1 MHWRCVSFR
10 GCSDTSGFLID
21 VERALSVRQ
30 RKPADRDVGSGVS
43 LASWQ
48 RSQATFFSKGRSVD
62 NILSNVL
69 RSVLAQDALLNEEP
83 GYQFHSQLRSVK
95 WAIEPNVL
103 AELIWAVW
111 LSPARCRSFQKDRS
125 LLVGDWSETS
135 GAMLI
140 ANARSGRTMIFIMS
154 KRRKQTLLPNQGYLH
169 TVEISNKF
177 TGLEASVNSI
187 VQLFSKFSNN
197 CSSSVNSIVQW
208 LQFFRLRRSKRIE
221 EKYSTRL
228 VNWIRWRIRDS
239 HANIHFLWW
248 I

>member
-1 MHWRCVSFR
+1 LEIWNTACFQVPKLPAAQELDSIFMHWRCVSFR

-95 WAIEPNVL
+95 
-103 AELIWAVW
+103 
-111 LSPARCRSFQKDRS
+111 
-125 LLVGDWSETS
+125 
-135 GAMLI
+135 
-140 ANARSGRTMIFIMS
+140 
-154 KRRKQTLLPNQGYLH
+154 
-169 TVEISNKF
+169 
-177 TGLEASVNSI
+177 
-187 VQLFSKFSNN
+187 
-197 CSSSVNSIVQW
+197 
-208 LQFFRLRRSKRIE
+208 
-221 EKYSTRL
+221 
-228 VNWIRWRIRDS
+228 
-239 HANIHFLWW
+239 
-248 I
+248 